1 MARKLAT
8 LPPIFYPEGINQ
20 IPYASYLKIDR
31 VEYLA
36 GLDIAAKA
44 SGQTEKLLTSGS
56 AQLFGQFGNFV
67 AGAFNT
73 GVAPTAAQNQ
83 SLNYLNLQTRLSNK
97 LSILRQTNSFWTNAK
112 VAEQQKALNE
122 NRIDDLDLILVTGI
136 TIDDPN
142 DPSKQIPLTKAIL
155 KQQYKKHS
163 NVSASHKKSSLS
175 IALPNEL
182 QFGYGANWNNTFKI
196 GTLAQAFA
204 SVGGLAKTGLIGAG
218 GALLAGGAQA
228 LIQKYGGGNNPGA
241 QILQSG
247 AAGSAKAI
255 NAFGVNSSLSPLD
268 PGGLTNIVGLGGL
281 APNENAVQF
290 FKNVDFREFN
300 FTFEIFEEYQ
310 QAEGFAERIVDFFKK
325 GMHPSA
331 PAGTGVLKFP
341 HTFILTP
348 MFVSV
353 GSDGKVKETP
363 HKLLPNTKACALTNM
378 QVNVTPMNT
387 IQTTYD
393 GTFPLVTVTVTF
405 KELTALTKE
414 DLEGGY

>member
-20 IPYASYLKIDR
+20 IPYASFLQIDR

-56 AQLFGQFGNFV
+56 ARLFGQFGNFV
-67 AGAFNT
+67 ATAYNS
-73 GVAPTAAQNQ
+73 GVVPTAAQNQ
-83 SLNYLNLQTRLSNK
+83 SLNYANLQTRLSNK
-97 LSILRQTNSFWTNAK
+97 LSTLRQTNSFWTNAK
-112 VAEQQKALNE
+112 VAEQQKALDE

-155 KQQYKKHS
+155 KQQYKKFS
-163 NVSASHKKSSLS
+163 GISASHKKSSLN
-175 IALPNEL
+175 IALPNEM

-204 SVGGLAKTGLIGAG
+204 SIGGLTKTGFIGAAGAVLG
-218 GALLAGGAQA
+218 GGIAGI
-228 LIQKYGGGNNPGA
+228 LNKYGSGNNPA
-241 QILQSG
+241 TQILQAG
-247 AAGSAKAI
+247 AQTAAQAI

-290 FKNVDFREFN
+290 FKNVDFREFT
-300 FTFEIFEEYQ
+300 FTFEIFEEFQ
-310 QAEGFAERIVDFFKK
+310 QAEGFAERIVDFFKQ

-341 HTFILTP
+341 HTFILRP

-353 GSDGKVKETP
+353 NANGGLKEVP
-363 HKLLPNTKACALTNM
+363 HKLLPNTKACALTNL

-387 IQTTYD
+387 VQTTYD